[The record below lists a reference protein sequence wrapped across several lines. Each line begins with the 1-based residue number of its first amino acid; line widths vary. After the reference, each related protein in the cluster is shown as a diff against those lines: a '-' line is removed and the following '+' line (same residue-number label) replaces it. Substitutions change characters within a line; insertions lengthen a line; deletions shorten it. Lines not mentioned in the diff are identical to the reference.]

1 MRRTHVTAV
10 LVVLSLVLF
19 ASPVAASIAVHGST
33 TAYQETGG
41 NWKTKGTNDIDGS
54 GGLGTDGWLFFGDF
68 DGVQDTNGLTFATG
82 TQSNLPAYASIDPTT
97 YLAGVPEYGY
107 GVIDNPLY
115 PGSGPATDVSGF
127 GSTGNTGSPGDDLN
141 IVDIVI
147 SGLPSGQTVRLGV
160 LGGVEATADGRWD
173 ATSYTLTD
181 GVNTATVGQHGV
193 NNLAISPGGVNTGWV
208 FFDVDSDGTYT
219 LSGTKRNLGGNSRG
233 VGIGGITFDVIPEP
247 ATAALAAIGLLG
259 LRRRRR

>member
-1 MRRTHVTAV
+1 MR
-10 LVVLSLVLF
+10 LVKLSLVIF
-19 ASPVAASIAVHGST
+19 ALVQFVNPAAASIAVHGST

-41 NWKTKGTNDIDGS
+41 NWKTKGANDIDGS
-54 GGLGTDGWLFFGDF
+54 GGLGTDGWLFFGNF
-68 DGVQDTNGLTFATG
+68 DGVTDNTDLGFANG

-97 YLAGVPEYGY
+97 YLAGAPEYGY

-219 LSGTKRNLGGNSRG
+219 LSGTKRNVGGNSRG